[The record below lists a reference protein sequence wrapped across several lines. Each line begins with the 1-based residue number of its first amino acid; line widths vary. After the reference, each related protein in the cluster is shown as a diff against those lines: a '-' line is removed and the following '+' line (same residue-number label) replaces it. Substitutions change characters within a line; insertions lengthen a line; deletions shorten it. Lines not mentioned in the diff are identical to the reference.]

1 MKKYTSFLIL
11 LLINISQSYAQKD
24 IKNKKDPF
32 TSTELWE
39 AIPIN
44 RQLSHDKIDRL
55 QKQSDEF
62 DLKNDNRIT
71 IFKEK
76 KQSDILTESI
86 LNKVDHLQI
95 VIENLS
101 LDHWGKIKYLSYL
114 ESNLKAFYNDYI
126 NGNAEANYYKKV
138 IDEFEKILILQQ
150 NNEPLVPYFKEHS
163 SKAIYANLNMYKDE
177 EEATNIVYKK
187 MVEEYPNE
195 MLKKIYEFREREA
208 AIDLMIFFA
217 KQNPSM
223 ILNYATSTSF
233 ERNIVRKSKDPLV
246 LKIIEI
252 ADRAKRPLRAIVFV
266 DDLQNNQMDINQ
278 INTITLDNYLYYKA
292 LLNQRLKENELNQK
306 LLDRECKEQA
316 LEYVRTMNELHD
328 AQDAI
333 RFKCIEPLSAKEIYF
348 ILVLCGDEIYT
359 STFVG
364 AFNRMMNKIA
374 PQKPDT
380 FLEELKMDKFRTFI
394 RMSAGY
400 NKLSQ
405 FLTAIDEPNRNILMA
420 KFVNNI
426 DNNKSNELEDAV
438 DVADAIGSIKDN
450 NLVDYLL
457 SQLKQNYERC
467 YLENNKKG
475 LIIYFLLHTL
485 TVSIINPDETSED
498 LQNELKIPPI
508 AFMPEKNLEDEKG
521 VVVEQV
527 YFYGD
532 EDGKMSYNS
541 FIANY
546 KPDEWKINKTD
557 KWVELNSIKG
567 KPVQIFAN
575 LPLNEPEDEAAQT
588 ALVAH
593 LEKNNISPAIVI
605 HRGHSYHLPG
615 TLKYL
620 KPDNKIVILG
630 SCGGYH
636 NLSTI
641 LGTSEDAH
649 IVSSKQTGTMYV
661 TEPIINAVQSRLL
674 AGKDINWIEIWSE
687 VDIQL
692 KSPGLID
699 KFNDYVPPHKNMGA
713 LFLKAFKI
721 QMKEYNLM

>member
-1 MKKYTSFLIL
+1 MKKYFLF
-11 LLINISQSYAQKD
+11 ISLFCISNLAFAQKD
-24 IKNKKDPF
+24 IKVKKDPY

-39 AIPIN
+39 SVPIN

-62 DLKNDNRIT
+62 DLKLDNKIT
-71 IFKEK
+71 ILKDK
-76 KQSDILTESI
+76 KGSEILTNAI
-86 LNKVDHLQI
+86 IDKVDHLQI
-95 VIENLS
+95 IIENLG
-101 LDHWGKIKYLSYL
+101 LDHWGKIKYLGYL
-114 ESNLKAFYNDYI
+114 ENDLKAFYNDYI
-126 NGNAEANYYKKV
+126 NGKADANYYKGV
-138 IDEFEKILILQQ
+138 IDEYEKILKIQQ
-150 NNEPLVPYFKEHS
+150 NNEPLAPYIDGHFN
-163 SKAIYANLNMYKDE
+163 KAIYANINMYKEDND
-177 EEATNIVYKK
+177 AMNKVYEK
-187 MVEEYPNE
+187 MVEAYPDE
-195 MLKKIYEFREREA
+195 MLSKIYEFKDREA
-208 AIDLMIFFA
+208 AVDLMNHFA

-233 ERNIVRKSKDPLV
+233 ERNIVRKSKDPFV
-246 LKIIEI
+246 LKIIDI
-252 ADRAKRPLRAIVFV
+252 ADNAKRPLRAIVFV
-266 DDLQNNQMDINQ
+266 DDLQNGKINLAQ
-278 INTITLDNYLYYKA
+278 INTITADNALYYKA
-292 LLNQRLKENELNQK
+292 LLEQRQKDNPVNQK
-306 LLDRECKEQA
+306 ILDRECKEQA

-328 AQDAI
+328 AQDAV
-333 RFKCIEPLSAKEIYF
+333 RFKCIEPLNAKEIYYL
-348 ILVLCGDEIYT
+348 LVLCGDEIYT
-359 STFVG
+359 SSFVG
-364 AFNRMMNKIA
+364 AFNRMMTKMA
-374 PQKPDT
+374 PQKGDA
-380 FLEELKMDKFRTFI
+380 FLESLNMDKFRTFI

-405 FLTAIDEPNRNILMA
+405 FLSSIDEANKNTLMA
-420 KFVNNI
+420 KFVNDI
-426 DNNKSNELEDAV
+426 DKNKTNDLEDAV
-438 DVADAIGSIKDN
+438 DVADAIGSIKDE

-457 SQLKQNYERC
+457 GQLKQNYERC
-467 YLENNKKG
+467 YLENNKRG

-498 LQNELKIPPI
+498 LQSELKVPPI
-508 AFMPEKNLEDEKG
+508 AFMPEKNLENQDG

-546 KPDEWKINKTD
+546 KPDEWKIIKND
-557 KWVELNSIKG
+557 KWVEINSIKG
-567 KPVQIFAN
+567 KPVKIFAN

-588 ALVAH
+588 ALVAYM
-593 LEKNNISPAIVI
+593 EKNNISPTVVI

-620 KPDNKIVILG
+620 KSDNKIVILG

-641 LGTSEDAH
+641 LSSSDDAH

-661 TEPIINAVQSRLL
+661 TEPIINAVQNRILS
-674 AGKDINWIEIWSE
+674 GKDINWIDIWNE
-687 VDIQL
+687 VGVQM
-692 KSPGLID
+692 KSPGLVD